1 VHAHDH
7 DHDHEGHGHEHG
19 RAEAGPTHDHGHAG
33 DHDHAH
39 VPRGAGA
46 RKRLAIALVVTVAFM
61 VAEAVGGVLSNS
73 QALLA
78 DAAHMLSDAAA
89 LTLSLIAIHFAARPA
104 TARKSYGW
112 QRLEI
117 LAALANGVALVVI
130 AIAIFWESFERL
142 RDPPAVDV
150 KLMMIVAGLGFGANL
165 ASAYILHGDHH
176 DHLNVRAAYLHVL
189 GDLLGSIGA
198 LAGGGIMLATG
209 WYAADPLVAAL
220 VGLLILYSA
229 WGIVRQATDI
239 LLEAAPRHID
249 VGNLESDLGRVAGVV
264 SIHDLHVWTISSGVH
279 LMTCH
284 AVVGIQGDPD
294 DVLGRLTGLLR
305 ERYGIDHS
313 TIQLERED
321 RCRTCPL

>member
-1 VHAHDH
+1 MREVHAHGHDH
-7 DHDHEGHGHEHG
+7 DHDHD
-19 RAEAGPTHDHGHAG
+19 RDHDHG
-33 DHDHAH
+33 
-39 VPRGAGA
+39 PTP
-46 RKRLAIALVVTVAFM
+46 RKRLAIALGVTVTFM
-61 VAEAVGGVLSNS
+61 VAEVIGGWLSNS

-104 TARKSYGW
+104 TAHKSYGW

-130 AIAIFWESFERL
+130 AGLIFWESVERL
-142 RDPPAVDV
+142 RDPPVVDV
-150 KLMMIVAGLGFGANL
+150 KLMMIVAALGFGANL
-165 ASAYILHGDHH
+165 VSAYVLHGDHH
-176 DHLNVRAAYLHVL
+176 DQLNVRAAYVHVL
-189 GDLLGSIGA
+189 GDLMGSVGA
-198 LAGGGIMLATG
+198 LVGGVIMWLTG
-209 WYAADPLVAAL
+209 WYAADPIVAAA
-220 VGLLILYSA
+220 VGVLILYSA

-239 LLEAAPRHID
+239 LLESAPKHID
-249 VGNLESDLGRVAGVV
+249 VPALEQELGRVTGVV

-284 AVVGIQGDPD
+284 AVVGVQGDPD
-294 DVLGRLTGLLR
+294 EVLGRLIGLLR
-305 ERYGIDHS
+305 ERYGIEHS